1 MKRSLLALV
10 AALIVLKALLAPLAA
25 QKSDIPAAVAAI
37 MKADAD
43 FNQAVAEKSEAR
55 FLSFIAESAVFNP
68 GTPNEARGHKE
79 ILKSWAAFFQKDGPT
94 LTWKP
99 TEGHVLVG
107 GDVGMTIG
115 SWVRRGKTPEGK
127 PTEATGQYLTAWQK
141 QKDGSWKVSFDTG
154 STAP

>member
-1 MKRSLLALV
+1 MRRSLLALV
-10 AALIVLKALLAPLAA
+10 AVVIVLDAPRALLA
-25 QKSDIPAAVAAI
+25 QKPDIPAAVAAI

-43 FNQAVAEKSEAR
+43 FNQAVAERSEAR
-55 FLSFIAESAVFNP
+55 FLSFIGESAAFNP

-115 SWVRRGKTPEGK
+115 SWVRRGRTPDGK
-127 PTEATGQYLTAWQK
+127 VTEVRGQYLTAWQK
-141 QKDGSWKVSFDTG
+141 QQDGSWKVSFDTG